1 MYSKSRSFNS
11 TLIIAIIGLAI
22 LTSQVVIA
30 KPNTLVRDSI
40 PDKYKWDLND
50 IYPDWETWEAGLAE
64 LETLMD
70 EYAALEGTIS
80 QGPQQLLHSFQ
91 LSDKLN
97 ILSYKVYRY
106 PSLSSVTDTRDNEMS
121 AKVQQVSILF
131 SKFGVATSW
140 FTPEL
145 LSIPWETMES
155 WLKDTKELT
164 PYRYNIED
172 TYRQQKHVLDAEKEQ
187 LLSYFSQ
194 FRGTPSNVYSQLS
207 TSDIKFPEVTLSDG
221 ETVTMTSGQYYNTLA
236 TNRNQ
241 EDRALAFEN
250 YYATYHANANT
261 YAAIYNGVL
270 QRDWASAQAR
280 KYGSTLEAALEGDN
294 VPLEVYENLV
304 KMVKAG
310 AAPSQRYYA
319 LRKKL
324 LGLESYHGYDGSIP
338 IVNISKTYDY
348 DEITGWVVEAVKPL
362 GKEYHSKIKQ
372 LFDNRWI
379 DVYENDGKRSGA
391 FSASVYGVHPYMLMN
406 FNETLD
412 NVFTM
417 AHEAGHAMHSMLSNE
432 NQPFAT
438 SSYTIFVAEV
448 ASTLNEALFLDY
460 MLKKTKEPIERAALL
475 QQAIENIMG
484 TFYGQTM
491 FAEFEWEAHKM
502 AEQGQPITA
511 KNLSDLYEG
520 LWKDYHGESVTFDSL
535 YRSTWTRIG
544 HFMRSPF
551 YVYKYATC
559 FASSG
564 QIFNEITSK
573 DKKTREAALEK
584 YLTLLK
590 SGGNDYP
597 MEQLKK
603 AGVDLTKPETF
614 QAVID
619 RLDQL
624 VTLLE
629 EEVAK
634 L

>member
-1 MYSKSRSFNS
+1 MYSKTRSFNS
-11 TLIIAIIGLAI
+11 TLIIAILGLAL
-22 LTSQVVIA
+22 LTSQVILA
-30 KPNTLVRDSI
+30 KPNTLNRDEI

-50 IYPDWETWEAGLAE
+50 IYPDWETWETGLVQ
-64 LETLMD
+64 LEKLMD
-70 EYAALEGTIS
+70 DYAALKGTIS
-80 QGPQQLLHSFQ
+80 QGPQQLLHANK
-91 LSDKLN
+91 LSDELN

-106 PSLSSVTDTRDNEMS
+106 PALSSVTDTRNNEMS
-121 AKVQQVSILF
+121 AKVQKVSILF

-145 LSIPWETMES
+145 LSIPWETMEK
-155 WLKDTKELT
+155 WLNETEELA
-164 PYRYNIED
+164 PYRYGIED
-172 TYRQQKHVLDAEKEQ
+172 TYRQQKHVLDAEKEE

-194 FRGTPSNVYSQLS
+194 FRGTPSSIYSQLS
-207 TSDIKFPEVTLSDG
+207 TSDIKFPEVTLSNG
-221 ETVTMTSGQYYNTLA
+221 ETVTMTSGQYYNTLS

-241 EDRALAFEN
+241 EDRALAFSE
-250 YYATYHANANT
+250 YYGTYHANANT

-304 KMVKAG
+304 KMVKEG
-310 AAPSQRYYA
+310 ANPAIRYYA

-324 LGLESYHGYDGSIP
+324 LELEEYHGYDGSIP
-338 IVNISKTYDY
+338 IVNITKTYDY
-348 DEITGWVVEAVKPL
+348 DEITGWIIESVKPL
-362 GKEYHSKIKQ
+362 GKEYQKKIKQ
-372 LFDNRWI
+372 IFENRWI
-379 DVYENDGKRSGA
+379 DVYENEGKRSGA

-491 FAEFEWEAHKM
+491 FAEFELEAHKM
-502 AEQGQPITA
+502 VEQGQPITA

-520 LWKDYHGESVTFDSL
+520 IWKDYHGEVVTFDSL
-535 YRSTWTRIG
+535 YRSTWTRIS
-544 HFMRSPF
+544 HFMRSPY

-559 FASSG
+559 FASSA
-564 QIFNEITSK
+564 QIFGDLKSK
-573 DKKTREAALEK
+573 DKKVRKETLDK

-619 RLDQL
+619 QLDKL
-624 VTLLE
+624 VTQLE
-629 EEVAK
+629 EEVSK

>member
-1 MYSKSRSFNS
+1 MYSKTHSFNS
-11 TLIIAIIGLAI
+11 TLIIAILGLVI
-22 LTSQVVIA
+22 LTSQIVLA

-70 EYAALEGTIS
+70 EYAALKGTIS
-80 QGPQQLLHSFQ
+80 QGPQQLLHSFI
-91 LSDKLN
+91 LSDSLN

-106 PSLSSVTDTRDNEMS
+106 PALSSVTDTRDNEMS

-155 WLKDTKELT
+155 WLKETKELT

-194 FRGTPSNVYSQLS
+194 FRGTPSNIYSQLS

-221 ETVTMTSGQYYNTLA
+221 ETVTMTSGQYYNTLS

-241 EDRALAFEN
+241 EDRALAFEK
-250 YYATYHANANT
+250 YYGTYHANANT

-304 KMVKAG
+304 KMVKKGVDPAI
-310 AAPSQRYYA
+310 RYST

-324 LGLESYHGYDGSIP
+324 LGLEEYHGYDVSIP

-348 DEITGWVVEAVKPL
+348 DEITGWVVESVKPL
-362 GKEYHSKIKQ
+362 GKEYQKKMKNI
-372 LFDNRWI
+372 FANRWI
-379 DVYENDGKRSGA
+379 DVYENEGKRSGA
-391 FSASVYGVHPYMLMN
+391 FSANVYGVHPYMLMN

-502 AEQGQPITA
+502 VEQGQPITA

-520 LWKDYHGESVTFDSL
+520 IWKEYRGDAVTFDSL

-544 HFMRSPF
+544 HFMRRPY

-559 FASSG
+559 FATSA
-564 QIFNEITSK
+564 QIFGEIKSK
-573 DKKTREAALEK
+573 DKKTREAALDR

-619 RLDQL
+619 QLDKL
-624 VTLLE
+624 VTQLE
-629 EEVAK
+629 DEVAK